1 MERKGKAP
9 RNSQGAAETG
19 KYEEREGVKLE
30 LSTVGMEKNVP
41 EVKKD
46 IPVMARFLSDELT
59 DKDYKKMEREHK
71 KRRPLP
77 GILKVILGIT
87 AIAVISLAAFLAY
100 GYVNSQKTAEDVSD
114 AEDIDNKENIV
125 AENEMKA
132 EGTVT
137 ILGIDKGKGEIRF
150 IEPESGDEYVLN
162 TSGSTV
168 YEDSYGNPMVV
179 DQLMPGDIV
188 DIVVS
193 VHSSAL
199 SSVKKNADT
208 FEFPG
213 ITDYDISVNKKIFS
227 YDDRNYKL
235 LKGTILLSGGE
246 QTAFKNLKDG
256 DVLTV
261 RGIGNDVYTIMQTG
275 GNGYV
280 RIRGAESF
288 KGGWVEIAGIIKP
301 IESEMLFTVPEGNY
315 TLSVSYRHF
324 GGTKDVKVERGKE
337 TRVDVSDLK
346 GDLLK
351 TGKITFTF
359 EPVEADPDIY
369 IDGKKVD
376 KTSPIELDY
385 GVHTLDV
392 KAEGYVNIHK
402 YLSVGQPMANLA
414 IILEE
419 GEDKT
424 ASANSSDRN
433 TGKKADNKDAIPS
446 EALPETFKSGATGS
460 SPSKTNEADNAAAT
474 DNTETVTTDVS
485 QLYIDGP
492 EGVEVYYDGAYKG
505 IAPCHFKKNGGTHV
519 ITLMKNGYETKS
531 YTLNLN
537 SGTDNESYSFNEL
550 IEENDA

>member
-1 MERKGKAP
+1 M
-9 RNSQGAAETG
+9 
-19 KYEEREGVKLE
+19 
-30 LSTVGMEKNVP
+30 P

-59 DKDYKKMEREHK
+59 DKDYKKMEREHR
-71 KRRPLP
+71 KRKPLP
-77 GILKVILGIT
+77 GILKVIIGIT

-137 ILGIDKGKGEIRF
+137 ILGIDKGKDEIRF
-150 IEPESGDEYVLN
+150 MEPESGDEYVLN
-162 TSGSTV
+162 ISGSTV

-199 SSVKKNADT
+199 ASVKKNADT

-376 KTSPIELDY
+376 KTSPVELDY

>member
-1 MERKGKAP
+1 
-9 RNSQGAAETG
+9 
-19 KYEEREGVKLE
+19 
-30 LSTVGMEKNVP
+30 MEKNVP

-59 DKDYKKMEREHK
+59 DKDYKKMEREHR
-71 KRRPLP
+71 KRKPLP
-77 GILKVILGIT
+77 GILKVIMGIT

-100 GYVNSQKTAEDVSD
+100 GYFSSQKAAEDA
-114 AEDIDNKENIV
+114 AEAEAMENAENVI

-132 EGTVT
+132 EGTV
-137 ILGIDKGKGEIRF
+137 IVLGIDKGKGEIRF
-150 IEPESGDEYVLN
+150 KEPESGDEYVLN
-162 TSGSTV
+162 IAASTV

-199 SSVKKNADT
+199 ASVKKNENT
-208 FEFPG
+208 FELPG
-213 ITDYDISVNKKIFS
+213 ITDYDISVNKRIFS
-227 YDDRNYKL
+227 YDGRNYKL

-288 KGGWVEIAGIIKP
+288 KGGWVELAGIIKP

-315 TLSVSYRHF
+315 TLSVSYQHF

-359 EPVEADPDIY
+359 EPVEADPDVY
-369 IDGKKVD
+369 IDGKRVD

-392 KAEGYVNIHK
+392 KADGYVNIHK

-419 GEDKT
+419 GEEGGKT
-424 ASANSSDRN
+424 ASANSSDKN
-433 TGKKADNKDAIPS
+433 TGKKADKNKDAIPS
-446 EALPETFKSGATGS
+446 EALPETFKSTTGS
-460 SPSKTNEADNAAAT
+460 SSSKANEGDNTNTENA

-485 QLYIDGP
+485 QLFIDGP

-537 SGTDNESYSFNEL
+537 SGSDNESYSFNEL
-550 IEENDA
+550 IEEHDA

>member
-1 MERKGKAP
+1 
-9 RNSQGAAETG
+9 
-19 KYEEREGVKLE
+19 
-30 LSTVGMEKNVP
+30 MEKNVP
-41 EVKKD
+41 EVKKE

-59 DKDYKKMEREHK
+59 DKDYKKMEREHR

-77 GILKVILGIT
+77 PVLKVLLGIT

-100 GYVNSQKTAEDVSD
+100 GFMNSKKAAEGPAEAETVDNGDGVAAESD
-114 AEDIDNKENIV
+114 
-125 AENEMKA
+125 MKA

-150 IEPESGDEYVLN
+150 AEPESGDEYVLN
-162 TSGSTV
+162 IADSTV

-199 SSVKKNADT
+199 ASVKKNENA
-208 FEFPG
+208 FELPG

-227 YDDRNYKL
+227 YDGRNYKL

-261 RGIGNDVYTIMQTG
+261 RGIGNDIYAIMQTG

-288 KGGWVEIAGIIKP
+288 KGGWVELAGIIKP

-315 TLSVSYRHF
+315 TLSVSYQHF

-359 EPVEADPDIY
+359 EPVEADPDVY

-414 IILEE
+414 IIMEKGEE
-419 GEDKT
+419 SGKT

-433 TGKKADNKDAIPS
+433 TGRKADKDKDAIPS
-446 EALPETFKSGATGS
+446 EALPETFKSGTTGS
-460 SPSKTNEADNAAAT
+460 SSVKNNEGDNAGNTENTNNT

-485 QLYIDGP
+485 QLFIDGP

-550 IEENDA
+550 IEEHDA